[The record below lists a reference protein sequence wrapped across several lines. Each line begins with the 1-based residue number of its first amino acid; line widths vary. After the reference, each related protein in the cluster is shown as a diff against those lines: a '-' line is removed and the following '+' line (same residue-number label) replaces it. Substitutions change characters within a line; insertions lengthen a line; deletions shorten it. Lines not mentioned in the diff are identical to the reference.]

1 MTFDHPWP
9 ALEQAASAWPDA
21 EALVFPHQQ
30 ARRTF
35 RQYRDEA
42 LALAGAL
49 SARGLK
55 AGDHIALLA
64 ENRVE
69 WAVVQMACAAMG
81 AVFVPLNTHYRKD
94 DLAYALK
101 QSDSRALICSTQYRS
116 NPYLENVSA
125 IRGELPLLDHVFT
138 LEDDYPR
145 LVAERHGFTPAASEP
160 SAVASLLYTSGTTG
174 FPKGALLSHRA
185 MMMDARG
192 AAARLGLE
200 AGDRW
205 TSIIPLFHCAGCILN
220 LLGCLQKGAAY
231 VGVPSFDPENMF
243 RVIEAERCTFLSGVP
258 TSYLA
263 MLDHPAR
270 KNHDLSSLKAGS
282 CGGADCNPDVLK
294 RCAEEFPMPGLAQVY
309 GQTEGATL
317 FACPSSHDP
326 LRWETAGE
334 PLPGYELR
342 IANPETL
349 EPCKPGEIG
358 EIQAR
363 GPMVMEGYYRNPEA
377 TAETII
383 EGGWLRTG
391 DLGYLRGDGR
401 LVIAGGRLRD
411 MIIRGGEN
419 IYPAEIENVLQEHDA
434 VAQVAVFGVPDE
446 YYGEIVAA
454 AVKPIGTVAAAELQA
469 LCAARIAKFKVPAV
483 VFRVENFPLTPSGK
497 IRKVELR
504 QWAKE
509 NRMERLP

>member
-1 MTFDHPWP
+1 MFDHPWQ
-9 ALEQAASAWPDA
+9 ALTQAAKIWPEA
-21 EALVFPHQQ
+21 EALVYPHQD

-35 RQYRDEA
+35 RQYHDEA

-49 SARGLK
+49 HGRGVRQ
-55 AGDHIALLA
+55 AQHVALLA

-69 WAVVQMACAAMG
+69 WTIVQMACAVLG

-101 QSDSRALICSTQYRS
+101 QSEARALICSTSYRS
-116 NPYLENVSA
+116 NFYLETVTA
-125 IRGELPLLDHVFT
+125 LRGQLPLLQHVFT
-138 LEDDYPR
+138 LETDVPA
-145 LVAERHGFTPAASEP
+145 LLAERHAFTPAAP
-160 SAVASLLYTSGTTG
+160 DPDAVAALLYTSGTTG

-192 AAARLGLE
+192 AAERLGLRQ
-200 AGDRW
+200 GDRW
-205 TSIIPLFHCAGCILN
+205 TSIIPLFHCAGCIMN
-220 LLGCLQKGAAY
+220 ILGSLQKGAAY
-231 VGVPSFDPENMF
+231 AGVPSFDPEAMF
-243 RVIEAERCTFLSGVP
+243 KVIESERCTFLSGVP

-270 KNHDLSSLKAGS
+270 RNYDLSSLRAGS
-282 CGGADCNPDVLK
+282 CGGADCNPDVLR

-317 FACPSSHDP
+317 FVCPQADDP
-326 LRWETAGE
+326 LRWETAGTA
-334 PLPGYELR
+334 LPGYELR
-342 IANPETL
+342 VVDPLTL
-349 EPCKPGEIG
+349 APLRPGEIG
-358 EIQAR
+358 ELQAR
-363 GPMVMEGYYRNPEA
+363 GPMVMVGYYNKPED

-383 EGGWLRTG
+383 EGGWLRSGDLASFTG
-391 DLGYLRGDGR
+391 DGH
-401 LVIAGGRLRD
+401 LVVAGGRLRD

-419 IYPAEIENVLQEHDA
+419 IYPAEIENVLQEHGA
-434 VAQVAVFGVPDE
+434 IASVAVFGLADD

-454 AVKPIGTVAAAELQA
+454 AVKLVSPVTSAELQT
-469 LCAARIAKFKVPAV
+469 LCGGRIAKFKVPTV
-483 VFRVENFPLTPSGK
+483 IYRVEALPLTPSGK